1 MASEDLTESGYYY
14 NVSTGQ
20 VEKGLVSSWT
30 DRMGPYPTEEDAA
43 AALAKARDRSEA
55 WDEADR
61 KWEND

>member
-1 MASEDLTESGYYY
+1 MASEDLTETGYYY

-20 VEKGLVSSWT
+20 VEKGLVSSWS
-30 DRMGPYPTEEDAA
+30 DRMGPYATQEDAA
-43 AALAKARDRSEA
+43 AALEKARDRSEA

>member
-1 MASEDLTESGYYY
+1 MASEDLTETGYYY

-30 DRMGPYPTEEDAA
+30 DRMGPYATEEDAA